1 MDTIS
6 LRGLQVLGIHGV
18 LEEERTRA
26 QPFEVDIDIE
36 ADLRAATESDALDDT
51 LDYGMI
57 TELVVGVVSGESHRL
72 LERLAARIAE
82 AVLASDAR
90 AASVTVTVWKLRPP
104 VPHQLDRAGVTVRRP

>member
-18 LEEERTRA
+18 LDEERTRA
-26 QPFEVDIDIE
+26 QPFEVDVDVE
-36 ADLRAATESDALDDT
+36 ADLRAAAASDALGDT
-51 LDYGMI
+51 LDYGNI
-57 TELVVGVVSGESHRL
+57 TDLVVGVVSGESYRL

-82 AVLASDAR
+82 EILAADTR
-90 AASVTVTVWKLRPP
+90 ATSVTVTVWKLRPP